1 MIEHAAL
8 HWDPLAFGLVSAGL
22 IVAAVLIVLAFGLG
36 GAWSIWLKLRS
47 PRRLSR
53 TWDWRVR

>member
-8 HWDPLAFGLVSAGL
+8 HWNPLAFGLASAGL
-22 IVAAVLIVLAFGLG
+22 IVAAVLVVLAFGLG
-36 GAWSIWLKLRS
+36 AAWSIWLNLRS

>member
-8 HWDPLAFGLVSAGL
+8 HWNPLAFGLASATL
-22 IVAAVLIVLAFGLG
+22 IALAVLVVLAFGLG

-47 PRRLSR
+47 PRRLGR

>member
-8 HWDPLAFGLVSAGL
+8 HCDPLAFGLVSATL
-22 IVAAVLIVLAFGLG
+22 IAAMVLVVLAFGLG
-36 GAWSIWLKLRS
+36 GAWSIWLKLR
-47 PRRLSR
+47 PRRRLGH

>member
-8 HWDPLAFGLVSAGL
+8 HWNPLAFGLISAGL
-22 IVAAVLIVLAFGLG
+22 IALAVLVVLAFGLG

-47 PRRLSR
+47 PRRLGRSL
-53 TWDWRVR
+53 DWRVR